1 MNKYLVVW
9 EADYGV
15 VQSVVETDKNPNG
28 ISEFEWVEMA
38 AEAEEIEL
46 KDSQSY
52 SLYLVIDYPEK
63 FYI

>member
-38 AEAEEIEL
+38 AETEEIEL

-63 FYI
+63 FYV

>member
-1 MNKYLVVW
+1 MLKYFVVW
-9 EADYGV
+9 ETDCGV